1 MDKTYGVLKQ
11 QWMSELT
18 PYYGAQETEALLRR
32 VLDFRRSW
40 SSLDLMLN
48 QKELVSPSD
57 QKWFAL
63 VLEDLAKLKPV
74 QYVLGE
80 TYFYGHRFAVTRDVL
95 IPRPETEDLVDWI
108 VTQEASCH
116 GLQILDIGTGSGS
129 IAISLK
135 LGLSDP
141 KVTAWDV
148 SEAALIVAKS
158 NAKDLSAEVFFV
170 LQNVLTADLEDPVW
184 DIIVSNPPYVCVSEQ
199 AEMRPHVLDHE
210 PGLALF
216 VSDSDPLQ
224 FYQKIAEI
232 GQKSLVAKGRLYF
245 EINAAFGP
253 ETVTL
258 LSEMGYRNVTLK
270 NDTFGKPRMI
280 CAVKV

>member
-11 QWMSELT
+11 QWMSDLT

-95 IPRPETEDLVDWI
+95 IPRPETEELVDWI
-108 VTQEASCH
+108 VTQEACCH
-116 GLQILDIGTGSGS
+116 GATFE
-129 IAISLK
+129 
-135 LGLSDP
+135 P
-141 KVTAWDV
+141 KV
-148 SEAALIVAKS
+148 
-158 NAKDLSAEVFFV
+158 NF
-170 LQNVLTADLEDPVW
+170 
-184 DIIVSNPPYVCVSEQ
+184 
-199 AEMRPHVLDHE
+199 
-210 PGLALF
+210 
-216 VSDSDPLQ
+216 
-224 FYQKIAEI
+224 
-232 GQKSLVAKGRLYF
+232 
-245 EINAAFGP
+245 
-253 ETVTL
+253 
-258 LSEMGYRNVTLK
+258 
-270 NDTFGKPRMI
+270 
-280 CAVKV
+280 